1 MADKKE
7 KKGKGLLGKMI
18 DAVTDRDEKE
28 AAAEAEAK
36 RQADALEEETRRKIA
51 EKRAREAEEKAKEA
65 AAKLKEMEA
74 EKARAEAEAREKA
87 RKEAEALA
95 KVREFEAKREAEM
108 AAKKAVREAEEA
120 AKAAEE
126 AAKLVYVV
134 QPGDSLSKIAK
145 EKLGDASRWPEIHEL
160 NKDQIPNA
168 NLIRVGQE
176 LKLPK

>member
-1 MADKKE
+1 MADKEK

-36 RQADALEEETRRKIA
+36 RQADALEEETRRKTA

-87 RKEAEALA
+87 RKEAEARE
-95 KVREFEAKREAEM
+95 KVREFQAKREAEM
-108 AAKKAVREAEEA
+108 AAKKAELE

-145 EKLGDASRWPEIHEL
+145 EKLGNANRWPEIHEL
-160 NKDQIPNA
+160 NKDQIPNP
-168 NLIRVGQE
+168 NLIRAGQE
-176 LKLPK
+176 LKLPKS

>member
-1 MADKKE
+1 MADKKD

-36 RQADALEEETRRKIA
+36 RRADALEEETRRKIA

-74 EKARAEAEAREKA
+74 EKARMEAEKKAAAEKA
-87 RKEAEALA
+87 RQEEARA

-108 AAKKAVREAEEA
+108 AAKKAELE

-134 QPGDSLSKIAK
+134 KSGDSLSKIAK
-145 EKLGDASRWPEIHEL
+145 EQLGDANRWPEIHEL
-160 NKDQIPNA
+160 NKDQIPNP